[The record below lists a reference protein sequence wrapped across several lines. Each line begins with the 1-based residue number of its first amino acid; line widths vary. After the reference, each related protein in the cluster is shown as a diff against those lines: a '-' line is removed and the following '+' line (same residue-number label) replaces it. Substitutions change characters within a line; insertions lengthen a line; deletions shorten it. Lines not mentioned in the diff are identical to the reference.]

1 MNSITK
7 QIIMKSFSIFIVALL
22 GVFPV
27 NAQNSDKAESLL
39 KEVTAKVN
47 SYDNMV
53 VDFKYSLENL
63 SENVSQETRGDVSI
77 HGDKYVLNLMGTTQ
91 IFDGDKIYTVIP
103 EDQEINISTYVEE
116 DDTNITPSKM
126 FTFYN
131 DGYNYKWDITQD
143 VKGRKIQYIKLTPID
158 SNSDIKNILLGI
170 DSQTKHIYN
179 MILTQENDTK
189 ITITVKSFKTNQP
202 LAKNLF
208 TFSEGRYKDYYIN
221 RLD

>member
-1 MNSITK
+1 
-7 QIIMKSFSIFIVALL
+7 MKNFSIFIIALL
-22 GVFPV
+22 SVFSI
-27 NAQNSDKAESLL
+27 NAQNSDKAENLL
-39 KEVTAKVN
+39 NEVSAKVN

-63 SENVSQETRGDVSI
+63 AENVSQETRGDVSI
-77 HGDKYVLNLMGTTQ
+77 DGDKYVLNLMGTTQ

-116 DDTNITPSKM
+116 DDNNITPSKM

-131 DGYNYKWDITQD
+131 DGYNYKWDIAQD

-158 SNSDIKNILLGI
+158 SNAEVKNILLGI

-179 MILTQENDTK
+179 MILTQDNDTK

>member
-1 MNSITK
+1 MNSFIK
-7 QIIMKSFSIFIVALL
+7 QIVMKNFSIFIIALL
-22 GVFPV
+22 SVFSI
-27 NAQNSDKAESLL
+27 NAQNSDKAENLL
-39 KEVTAKVN
+39 NEVSAKVN

-63 SENVSQETRGDVSI
+63 AENVSQETRGDVSI
-77 HGDKYVLNLMGTTQ
+77 DGDKYVLNLMGTTQ

-116 DDTNITPSKM
+116 DDNNITPSKM

-131 DGYNYKWDITQD
+131 DGYNYKWDIAQD

-158 SNSDIKNILLGI
+158 SNAEVKNILLGI

-179 MILTQENDTK
+179 MILTQDNDTK